1 MKKAVLL
8 GVSHSRGYEVEKSL
22 EELSLLAKSVGIE
35 GVGVFWQFL
44 SSPLPTYLGSGKL
57 SSVARYIEL
66 YGADGVITDDE
77 LTIVQRSKLEEIL
90 KVEVLDRTEIIL
102 RAFARSATTE
112 EGKIEVQLATLEYTL
127 SHLIRSK
134 NLSRMGGGIG
144 TVGPGETKLEMD
156 RRTIKRKITFLRE
169 ELERI
174 EKNKMIKKGRRNS
187 SLIPKVSIAGYTN
200 AGKSM
205 LLKCLSG
212 FDIKS
217 EDKLFTTLDPITRRI
232 WIGENLYALFSDTVG
247 FISKLPAQL
256 VNAFKATLDEIK
268 EANLILLVADGSD
281 DDVEKKINV
290 SLEAINEIDASN
302 VPILKVINKIDL
314 CSSSRL
320 SMLSRKYDDAIFVS
334 AAKGLY
340 IDDLITRVREE
351 LTKDYVP
358 FEGSMEIDKWQKI
371 LNIDGIRILN
381 FESIDGVIHAKLKV
395 NSNLLPKIRKIQ
407 NVFQA

>member
-1 MKKAVLL
+1 MKRAVLL
-8 GVSHSRGYEVEKSL
+8 GVSHSKGYEIEKSL

-35 GVGVFWQFL
+35 GVGTFWQFL

-57 SSVARYIEL
+57 NSVSKYIEL
-66 YGADGVITDDE
+66 YRADGVITDDE

-102 RAFARSATTE
+102 RAFSRSATTE
-112 EGKIEVQLATLEYTL
+112 EGKIEVELATLEYTL
-127 SHLIRSK
+127 SHLRSK
-134 NLSRMGGGIG
+134 GFSRTGGGIG

-156 RRTIKRKITFLRE
+156 RRVIKKKIGFLRE

-174 EKNKMIKKGRRNS
+174 EKNKSIKKSRRNS

-205 LLKCLSG
+205 LLKSLSG

-217 EDKLFTTLDPITRRI
+217 EDKLFTTLDPITRRV

-256 VNAFKATLDEIK
+256 VKAFKATLDEIK
-268 EANLILLVADGSD
+268 EANLILIVADGAD
-281 DDVEKKINV
+281 DDIEKKINV
-290 SLEAINEIDASN
+290 SLETIDEIGASN
-302 VPILKVINKIDL
+302 IPILKVINKIDL

-320 SMLSRKYDDAIFVS
+320 SMLSRKYNDAIFVS
-334 AAKGLY
+334 ATKGLY
-340 IDDLITRVREE
+340 LDDLVSRVREE
-351 LTKDYVP
+351 LTRDYIP
-358 FEGSMEIDKWQKI
+358 FEGSIDVDKWQKI
-371 LNIDGIRILN
+371 LNTDGVRVLR
-381 FESIDGVIHAKLKV
+381 FESMDGVVHVKLKI
-395 NSNLLPKIRKIQ
+395 NSNLLSKVREIQ